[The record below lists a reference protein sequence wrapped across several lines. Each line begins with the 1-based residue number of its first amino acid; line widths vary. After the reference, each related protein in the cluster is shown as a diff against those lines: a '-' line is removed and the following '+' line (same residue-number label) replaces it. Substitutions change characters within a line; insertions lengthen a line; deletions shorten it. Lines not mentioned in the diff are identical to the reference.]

1 MPAFISKQPNGKYCR
16 YSTQTDSVT
25 HYNMT
30 AEQYIEYCAQ
40 RARKEAKDVLEHHL
54 QPFSMIERYVEENQ
68 NTNDYDILLDMRM
81 HDGEYT
87 EIPF

>member
-1 MPAFISKQPNGKYCR
+1 MGAIISRQPNGLLCR
-16 YSTQTDSVT
+16 WSTITDSIT
-25 HYNMT
+25 HYNMSN
-30 AEQYIEYCAQ
+30 EQYIEYCAQ
-40 RARKEAKDVLEHHL
+40 RAREEAKDVLEHHL

-68 NTNDYDILLDMRM
+68 NTNDYDILLDMHI

>member
-1 MPAFISKQPNGKYCR
+1 MGAMISRQPNGKYCR
-16 YSTQTDSVT
+16 YSTVVDNFT
-25 HYNMT
+25 HINMT